1 VTPKLRKMEPI
12 DQFTGSRKSK
22 GKRTA
27 ASRARSGNIPRG
39 TLETG
44 KRTKKMVS
52 AFNSIKK
59 ETNTRVYGNETS
71 VMARALTGG
80 TRPANLD
87 ESTQETG

>member
-1 VTPKLRKMEPI
+1 
-12 DQFTGSRKSK
+12 
-22 GKRTA
+22 
-27 ASRARSGNIPRG
+27 
-39 TLETG
+39 LETG